1 MQILRLSDYPQYKE
15 MAAQWFSEKWQIPV
29 EAYLESIQISI
40 DQKHAIPQWYIVL
53 NKDKYLIAGA
63 GVIDNDFHERKDLTP
78 NLCALFVEE
87 NYRNQNIAKHILDF
101 VREDLSNQGIQTLYL
116 ITDHTEFY
124 EKCGWRFLTLVE
136 DEEGEMVRMYVADTF
151 NRT

>member
-151 NRT
+151 

>member
-87 NYRNQNIAKHILDF
+87 NYRNQNIAKQILDF

-124 EKCGWRFLTLVE
+124 EKCGWRFLTLVK
-136 DEEGEMVRMYVADTF
+136 DEGTVAT
-151 NRT
+151 RRW

>member
-53 NKDKYLIAGA
+53 NKDKHLIAGA

-87 NYRNQNIAKHILDF
+87 NYRNQNIAQQILDF

-151 NRT
+151 

>member
-53 NKDKYLIAGA
+53 NKDKHLIAGA

-87 NYRNQNIAKHILDF
+87 NYRNQNIAKQILDF

-124 EKCGWRFLTLVE
+124 EKCGWRF
-136 DEEGEMVRMYVADTF
+136 
-151 NRT
+151 

>member
-1 MQILRLSDYPQYKE
+1 

-87 NYRNQNIAKHILDF
+87 NYRNQNIAKQILDF

-124 EKCGWRFLTLVE
+124 EKCGWRFLTLVK
-136 DEEGEMVRMYVADTF
+136 DEGTVA
-151 NRT
+151 NSRW

>member
-53 NKDKYLIAGA
+53 NKDKHLIAGA

-87 NYRNQNIAKHILDF
+87 NYRNQNIAKQILDF

-124 EKCGWRFLTLVE
+124 EKCGWRFLTLVK
-136 DEEGEMVRMYVADTF
+136 DEG
-151 NRT
+151 

>member
-53 NKDKYLIAGA
+53 NKDKHLIAGS

-116 ITDHTEFY
+116 ITDYTEFY

-151 NRT
+151 

>member
-87 NYRNQNIAKHILDF
+87 NYRNQNIAKQILDF

-124 EKCGWRFLTLVE
+124 EKCGWRFLTLVK
-136 DEEGEMVRMYVADTF
+136 DEGTVA
-151 NRT
+151 NSRW

>member
-87 NYRNQNIAKHILDF
+87 NYRNQNIAKNILDF

-151 NRT
+151 

>member
-136 DEEGEMVRMYVADTF
+136 DDEGDMVRIYVADTF
-151 NRT
+151 

>member
-40 DQKHAIPQWYIVL
+40 DQKHAIPHWYIVL
-53 NKDKYLIAGA
+53 NENRHLIAGA

-101 VREDLSNQGIQTLYL
+101 VREDLSNQGIQKLYL

-124 EKCGWRFLTLVE
+124 EKCGWRFLMLVK

-151 NRT
+151 

>member
-1 MQILRLSDYPQYKE
+1 

-40 DQKHAIPQWYIVL
+40 DQKHAIPQWYIVF

-63 GVIDNDFHERKDLTP
+63 GVIDNDFHERKDVTP

-87 NYRNQNIAKHILDF
+87 NYRNQ
-101 VREDLSNQGIQTLYL
+101 
-116 ITDHTEFY
+116 
-124 EKCGWRFLTLVE
+124 
-136 DEEGEMVRMYVADTF
+136 
-151 NRT
+151 

>member
-136 DEEGEMVRMYVADTF
+136 DEEGE
-151 NRT
+151 

>member
-53 NKDKYLIAGA
+53 NKDKHLIAGA

-87 NYRNQNIAKHILDF
+87 NYRNQNIAKQILDF

-124 EKCGWRFLTLVE
+124 EKCGWR
-136 DEEGEMVRMYVADTF
+136 
-151 NRT
+151 

>member
-1 MQILRLSDYPQYKE
+1 
-15 MAAQWFSEKWQIPV
+15 MAKALTFKPS
-29 EAYLESIQISI
+29 
-40 DQKHAIPQWYIVL
+40 
-53 NKDKYLIAGA
+53 AGA

-101 VREDLSNQGIQTLYL
+101 IREDLSNQGIQTLYL

-124 EKCGWRFLTLVE
+124 EKCGWRFLMLVK

-151 NRT
+151 

>member
-87 NYRNQNIAKHILDF
+87 NYRNQNIAKQILDF

-124 EKCGWRFLTLVE
+124 EKCGWRFLTLVK
-136 DEEGEMVRMYVADTF
+136 DEGTVA
-151 NRT
+151 NSRWC

>member
-87 NYRNQNIAKHILDF
+87 NYRNQNIAKQILDF

-124 EKCGWRFLTLVE
+124 EKCGWRFLTLV
-136 DEEGEMVRMYVADTF
+136 
-151 NRT
+151 

>member
-87 NYRNQNIAKHILDF
+87 NYRNQNIAKKHF
-101 VREDLSNQGIQTLYL
+101 
-116 ITDHTEFY
+116 
-124 EKCGWRFLTLVE
+124 RFCT
-136 DEEGEMVRMYVADTF
+136 
-151 NRT
+151 

>member
-53 NKDKYLIAGA
+53 NKDKHLIAGA

-124 EKCGWRFLTLVE
+124 EKCGWRF
-136 DEEGEMVRMYVADTF
+136 
-151 NRT
+151 

>member
-53 NKDKYLIAGA
+53 NKDKHLIAGA

-101 VREDLSNQGIQTLYL
+101 VREDLSNQGIQALYL

-124 EKCGWRFLTLVE
+124 ENVVGGF
-136 DEEGEMVRMYVADTF
+136 
-151 NRT
+151 

>member
-87 NYRNQNIAKHILDF
+87 NYRNQNIAKQILDF

-124 EKCGWRFLTLVE
+124 EKCGWRFLT
-136 DEEGEMVRMYVADTF
+136 
-151 NRT
+151 

>member
-1 MQILRLSDYPQYKE
+1 MP
-15 MAAQWFSEKWQIPV
+15 SEKWQIPV

-87 NYRNQNIAKHILDF
+87 NYRNQNIAKQILDF

-124 EKCGWRFLTLVE
+124 EKCGWRFLTLVK
-136 DEEGEMVRMYVADTF
+136 DEGTVA
-151 NRT
+151 NSRW

>member
-53 NKDKYLIAGA
+53 NKDKHLIAGA

-101 VREDLSNQGIQTLYL
+101 IREDLSNQGIQTLYL

-124 EKCGWRFLTLVE
+124 EKCGWRFLMLVK

-151 NRT
+151 

>member
-87 NYRNQNIAKHILDF
+87 NYRNQNIAKQILDF

-124 EKCGWRFLTLVE
+124 EKCGWRFLTLVK
-136 DEEGEMVRMYVADTF
+136 D
-151 NRT
+151 

>member
-53 NKDKYLIAGA
+53 NKDKHLIAGA
-63 GVIDNDFHERKDLTP
+63 GVIDNDFHESKDLTP

-124 EKCGWRFLTLVE
+124 EKCGWRFLTLVK

-151 NRT
+151 

>member
-87 NYRNQNIAKHILDF
+87 NYRNQNIAKQILDF

-124 EKCGWRFLTLVE
+124 EKCGWRFLTLVK
-136 DEEGEMVRMYVADTF
+136 DEGTVANSPVSYTHL
-151 NRT
+151 

>member
-53 NKDKYLIAGA
+53 NKDKHLIAGA

-101 VREDLSNQGIQTLYL
+101 VREDLSNQGIQALYL

-124 EKCGWRFLTLVE
+124 EKCGWRF
-136 DEEGEMVRMYVADTF
+136 
-151 NRT
+151 

>member
-53 NKDKYLIAGA
+53 NKDKHLIAGS

-124 EKCGWRFLTLVE
+124 EKCGWRFLTLVK
-136 DEEGEMVRMYVADTF
+136 DEKGEMVRMYVADTF
-151 NRT
+151 

>member
-87 NYRNQNIAKHILDF
+87 NYRNQNIAKQILDF

-124 EKCGWRFLTLVE
+124 EKCGWRFLTLVK
-136 DEEGEMVRMYVADTF
+136 DEGTVA
-151 NRT
+151 N

>member
-87 NYRNQNIAKHILDF
+87 NYRNQNIAKNILDF

-116 ITDHTEFY
+116 ITDHNEFY

-151 NRT
+151 

>member
-40 DQKHAIPQWYIVL
+40 DQRHAIPQWYIVL
-53 NKDKYLIAGA
+53 NKDKHLIAGA

-87 NYRNQNIAKHILDF
+87 NYRNQNIAKQILDF

-124 EKCGWRFLTLVE
+124 EKCGCRFLMLVK

-151 NRT
+151 

>member
-29 EAYLESIQISI
+29 EAYLEIIQISI

-53 NKDKYLIAGA
+53 NKDKHLIAGS

-101 VREDLSNQGIQTLYL
+101 IREDLSNQGIQTLYL

-124 EKCGWRFLTLVE
+124 EKCGLRFLMLVK

-151 NRT
+151 

>member
-1 MQILRLSDYPQYKE
+1 FRCRLIHLKIILWNKP
-15 MAAQWFSEKWQIPV
+15 
-29 EAYLESIQISI
+29 LEIG
-40 DQKHAIPQWYIVL
+40 L
-53 NKDKYLIAGA
+53 CNKA
-63 GVIDNDFHERKDLTP
+63 
-78 NLCALFVEE
+78 EE

-124 EKCGWRFLTLVE
+124 EKCGWRFLTLVK

-151 NRT
+151 

>member
-40 DQKHAIPQWYIVL
+40 DQRHASPQWYIVL
-53 NKDKYLIAGA
+53 NENKHLIAGA

-124 EKCGWRFLTLVE
+124 EKCGWRFLMLVK

-151 NRT
+151 